1 MIKFIEKLIPRLK
14 KKKFIIELTMRLT
27 VKTNI
32 MI

>member
-1 MIKFIEKLIPRLK
+1 MIKFIEKFIPRLK
-14 KKKFIIELTMRLT
+14 KKFTIELPMRLT

>member
-1 MIKFIEKLIPRLK
+1 MIKFIEKFIPRL

-32 MI
+32 TI